1 MSNMSNMNHGL
12 AGSWHVVRQG
22 FDFHNAN
29 RINGKAF
36 DMNVPM
42 FAAPEAV

>member
-1 MSNMSNMNHGL
+1 MSSGE
-12 AGSWHVVRQG
+12 G

-36 DMNVPM
+36 DMNEPM
-42 FAAPEAV
+42 FARQPEASMSAG